1 VSMAFPD
8 KVARPDLPELEPL
21 ALAGLDDATAVVLE
35 GVRVDGRGAG
45 ALGGR
50 GLRAIECELL
60 GVTVADGHAPGFE
73 LRDVILR
80 GCDLSNVEA
89 REGTLRRVEIHES
102 RLVGFGLSG
111 GEAADVRVIGSSLR
125 LASFAGARLR
135 GVVFR
140 GVDLTEATFL
150 DAELDGVG
158 FLGCRL
164 AGCDFRGARVR
175 AGAIRGANL
184 DGVLGI
190 GALRGIEMPWTDVV
204 ASAAAMAEALG
215 IGITDG

>member
-1 VSMAFPD
+1 MTVAFKD
-8 KVARPDLPELEPL
+8 DAVRPDLPELEPL
-21 ALAGLDDATAVVLE
+21 ALAELPVGSPPELD
-35 GVRVDGRGAG
+35 GVRADGRNAEPLE
-45 ALGGR
+45 AR
-50 GLRAIECELL
+50 GLRALECELL
-60 GVTVADGHAPGFE
+60 AVTLADGDAPGLE

-80 GCDLSNVEA
+80 RCDLSNVDA
-89 REGTLRRVEIHES
+89 RSGSLHRVEIHES

-135 GVVFR
+135 SVVFR

-150 DAELDGVG
+150 DAQLDGVG

-175 AGAIRGANL
+175 ASAIRGANL
-184 DGVLGI
+184 DGVLGVE
-190 GALRGIEMPWTDVV
+190 ALRGIEMPWTDVL
-204 ASAAAMAEALG
+204 ASAAAMAAALG
-215 IGITDG
+215 ITIVDG